1 MDAVVKQ
8 GRATGHLCFSA
19 CDAHLNPE
27 EFKKSLWYQSRHMFI
42 EATEEGVSTCRS
54 KGPNGELIERTYDY
68 VIASHS
74 LQGKIK
80 KIKVMEDM
88 LSQGHIRRLLF
99 LVERDK

>member
-1 MDAVVKQ
+1 MKQ
-8 GRATGHLCFSA
+8 VRATGHLCFSA

-27 EFKKSLWYQSRHMFI
+27 DFTKSLWYQSRHMFI
-42 EATEEGVSTCRS
+42 EATEEGVSTCRF

-80 KIKVMEDM
+80 KVEVMKDVE
-88 LSQGHIRRLLF
+88 SRPHKAVIF
-99 LVERDK
+99 LVERVR

>member
-80 KIKVMEDM
+80 KIKVMEDVE
-88 LSQGHIRRLLF
+88 SRPHKAVIF

>member
-80 KIKVMEDM
+80 KINVMEDVE
-88 LSQGHIRRLLF
+88 SRPHKAVIF

>member
-8 GRATGHLCFSA
+8 VRATGHLCFSA

-27 EFKKSLWYQSRHMFI
+27 EFTKSLWYQSRHTFI

-74 LQGKIK
+74 L
-80 KIKVMEDM
+80 
-88 LSQGHIRRLLF
+88 
-99 LVERDK
+99 